1 MNNARTGGTDCFIFT
16 LARWFIRFLL
26 LFFSFFQKR
35 AKYFTFTRERE
46 RERERFIR
54 LCPHERIKT
63 FGTSVISKSRIYVFE
78 CGSLL
83 FVCRL
88 GFLLWIVQIQIS
100 RCGDIAALVSL
111 RECKLQNVVTL
122 EFVTVP
128 GIIPREFIKMKSLLN
143 HDILISSCNQ
153 QTNMKILSIANDN
166 ETLAI
171 FFSSRN

>member
-1 MNNARTGGTDCFIFT
+1 MHARAGQIVLSLRSPAGLFVF
-16 LARWFIRFLL
+16 
-26 LFFSFFQKR
+26 FFSFFRFSRNVQNISR
-35 AKYFTFTRERE
+35 LRERERE